1 MLVKVKQGLSLL
13 KEDSKKIF
21 NPIRG
26 FINFIKCIK
35 DNKFEKM
42 IKLMDVI
49 EDVKVNNEN
58 DVMIE
63 FKNSLVIKTN
73 GHQVYY
79 TKDGRIISSASMISD
94 NPEFNLN
101 PYINKLDIKALA
113 KKDDEVYVFY
123 MTKYID
129 FSKFKFRVNKELKC

>member
-1 MLVKVKQGLSLL
+1 MLVKVKQELSLI
-13 KEDSKKIF
+13 KEESKKF
-21 NPIRG
+21 FKPIRG
-26 FINFIKCIK
+26 FINLMKCIK

-113 KKDDEVYVFY
+113 KRDDEVYVFY

>member
-13 KEDSKKIF
+13 KENSEKIF

-63 FKNSLVIKTN
+63 FKNSLVIKT
-73 GHQVYY
+73 
-79 TKDGRIISSASMISD
+79 SSRYLAADTMDFIQ
-94 NPEFNLN
+94 L
-101 PYINKLDIKALA
+101 KLYLVVLMLLLIT
-113 KKDDEVYVFY
+113 YQ
-123 MTKYID
+123 
-129 FSKFKFRVNKELKC
+129 

>member
-1 MLVKVKQGLSLL
+1 MLVKVKNEIQHI
-13 KEDSKKIF
+13 KEDTKLFFKPF
-21 NPIRG
+21 T
-26 FINFIKCIK
+26 NFIKLV
-35 DNKFEKM
+35 KF
-42 IKLMDVI
+42 INKLMNVV
-49 EDVKVNNEN
+49 EDIKVNNDN
-58 DVMIE
+58 DVIIE

-79 TKDGRIISSASMISD
+79 TKDGRIITSASMISD

-113 KKDDEVYVFY
+113 KRDNDVYVFY

-129 FSKFKFRVNKELKC
+129 FSKFTFREKRN